1 MPLIENLDTNFYIGN
16 FDETQKKELLDFFVS
31 YSNYLLDKTTPYNKK
46 ISEIKLVKIFFEMI
60 TGASP
65 NDSIK
70 AYMSQ
75 NELDNMLSL
84 YEFASPYV
92 QSLLDPI
99 LEDLKNQLFSSP
111 ELNTESQLA
120 QNAH

>member
-1 MPLIENLDTNFYIGN
+1 MPLIDDLDTNFYFGN
-16 FDETQKKELLDFFVS
+16 LNEIQKKELLDFFIK

-60 TGASP
+60 TGVSP

-75 NELDNMLSL
+75 NELDNMLGL

-111 ELNTESQLA
+111 ELNIESQLA
-120 QNAH
+120 HNAN

>member
-16 FDETQKKELLDFFVS
+16 FDEVQKKELLDFFIN
-31 YSNYLLDKTTPYNKK
+31 YSNYLLDKNTPYNKK

-60 TGASP
+60 TGVSP
-65 NDSIK
+65 SDSIK

-75 NELDNMLSL
+75 NELDNMLDL
-84 YEFASPYV
+84 YKFASPYV

-111 ELNTESQLA
+111 ELNSKLQSA
-120 QNAH
+120 